1 MSVAS
6 LQIATASS
14 IFLLN
19 FLAELI
25 LYFFNIMSNVTNKM
39 DFAYKKSKKNIVFLF
54 FFLFLIKDFFTH
66 MFITDTYKNGLVV
79 WLLLELY
86 LLLMIKNTPI
96 PMRKIKEIP
105 GAIYNSN
112 FYPE

>member
-1 MSVAS
+1 
-6 LQIATASS
+6 
-14 IFLLN
+14 
-19 FLAELI
+19 
-25 LYFFNIMSNVTNKM
+25 
-39 DFAYKKSKKNIVFLF
+39 
-54 FFLFLIKDFFTH
+54 

-105 GAIYNSN
+105 GPYITAISILSDIISLLENAMTLDGPNGKRKTHLNTDDKHTCYVLK
-112 FYPE
+112 